1 MALGVWGSM
10 RQAPTRHYSTRSRAA
25 GRLSRTH
32 EIAEIAEMAQIA
44 QMAEVVQIAEIAQ
57 VPEDLTGV

>member
-32 EIAEIAEMAQIA
+32 EIVEMAQIA